1 MVDRVLVS
9 LAALP
14 TLPTYLV
21 LMVLSA
27 IENVFPPVPADVA
40 VALGAFLARHG
51 RLSAPL
57 LGLVCWLAN
66 TASAAWVYLFARSHG
81 AAFFRHGWG
90 SRLMPPAAM
99 RAVEDAYR
107 KHGAL
112 GIFVTRFLPGVRAAV
127 LPFAG
132 VAGMPM
138 GRAMVPAA
146 AASGLWY
153 AFLVAAGS
161 LVGENWEA
169 VKAMLGDVNHALS
182 LLALLAAL
190 ALGVW
195 LLRRSR

>member
-1 MVDRVLVS
+1 VADRVLAW
-9 LAALP
+9 LGALP
-14 TLPTYLV
+14 TLPSYLA
-21 LMVLSA
+21 LMALSA

-66 TASAAWVYLFARSHG
+66 TASAAWIYLFARSHG

-90 SRLMPPAAM
+90 SRVMPPSAM
-99 RAVEDAYR
+99 RAVEVAYR

-138 GRAMVPAA
+138 GRAMLPAVT
-146 AASGLWY
+146 ASALWY
-153 AFLVAAGS
+153 AFLVSVGS
-161 LVGENWEA
+161 LLGENWEA
-169 VKAMLGDVNHALS
+169 VQATLGDVTQGLG
-182 LLALLAAL
+182 LLAIVATLAL
-190 ALGVW
+190 AVW
-195 LLRRSR
+195 LWRRSR